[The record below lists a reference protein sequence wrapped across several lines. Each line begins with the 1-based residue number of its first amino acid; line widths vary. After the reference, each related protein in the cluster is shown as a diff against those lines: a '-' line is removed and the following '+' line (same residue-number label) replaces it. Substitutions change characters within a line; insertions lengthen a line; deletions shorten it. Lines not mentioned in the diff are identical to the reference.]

1 MAAVASSCKYVM
13 VDATRP
19 FLQLNSTVTVL
30 DVNKNLSNQA
40 FLLCGSSAKNISNQ
54 DWSAHPLGVI
64 NEWPLVLRANLSTA
78 LCSNFASFVA
88 WGPKFYTFYNDEY
101 ARILGKK
108 TSLGQGLPL
117 TELWPEI
124 SDVVHSLA
132 RDAFAGATQY
142 FEDRAFVLDRHGYA
156 ERAYFTFC
164 FSPVHDEA
172 GLIGGIL
179 GTLVETTEKV
189 AALSRIQES
198 DERYRLALEASGNIG
213 TWVVDP
219 ETNVTSMDERFAT
232 LFGVDLQVARNGTDI
247 DVFTDRIHPEDRA
260 LVEAAVAEAIRTG
273 ERYDID
279 YRIKQQSGKVVWVT
293 AKGRMFSDATTGKQ
307 RFAGV
312 AVEITE
318 RKQMEEAL
326 LENDRRKDEFL
337 AMLAHELRNPLAP
350 IMAAAE
356 VLRVAKSDEARV
368 KQTSEIISRQGRHMT
383 SLIDDLLDVS
393 RVTRGLIRLDTIDL
407 DTKRIVSEAVEQV
420 RPLIE
425 IRRHHITVHT
435 SPESAHVRGDSKRLV
450 QVVANLL
457 NNAAKYT
464 PDGGA
469 INLKLAV
476 RNESVLITVEDNGI
490 GMASDYLSKVFD
502 MFSQAQ
508 RTTDRLQGGLGI
520 GLSLAKRLVEKHGG
534 SVKAESAG
542 LGQGSR
548 FTVSLPRISV
558 STAQTEIQPDRL
570 DGVRHRGLRIM
581 VVDDNA
587 DAAAMLAMFLE
598 AQRHQVIIEHDSRR
612 ALELAREKRLD
623 AFLLDIGLPDI
634 DGNELARRLRAQ
646 PESASALL
654 IAVTGYGQEQDKQST
669 AAAGFDHHLVK
680 PVDMTQLA
688 LLLANQ
694 GQKNVTNRD

>member
-1 MAAVASSCKYVM
+1 M
-13 VDATRP
+13 
-19 FLQLNSTVTVL
+19 N
-30 DVNKNLSNQA
+30 NNLPIEQA
-40 FLLCGSSAKNISNQ
+40 FPLAGTSGKCISNQ
-54 DWSAHPLGVI
+54 DWSAHPLGSV
-64 NEWPLVLRANLSTA
+64 NEWPFVLRANLSTA
-78 LCSNFASFVA
+78 LCSGFASFVA
-88 WGPKFYTFYNDEY
+88 WGPQFYTFYNDEY
-101 ARILGKK
+101 ARVLGDKA
-108 TSLGQGLPL
+108 SLGQGLPL

-124 SDVVHSLA
+124 SHVVQSLA
-132 RDAFAGATQY
+132 QEAFAGTTQH
-142 FEDRAFVLDRHGYA
+142 FEDRPFVLQRHGYA
-156 ERAYFTFC
+156 ERTYFTFC
-164 FSPVHDEA
+164 FSPVHDKD
-172 GLIGGIL
+172 GLVGGIL

-232 LFGVDLQVARNGTDI
+232 LFEVDLQVAQKGTDI
-247 DVFTDRIHPEDRA
+247 DVFTDRIHPEDRS
-260 LVEAAVAEAIRTG
+260 LVEAAVAEAIKNG

-279 YRIKQQSGKVVWVT
+279 YRIKQRSGKVVWVT
-293 AKGRMFSDATTGKQ
+293 AKGKMFSDARSGQQ

-318 RKQMEEAL
+318 QKQMEEAL

-356 VLRVAKSDEARV
+356 VLRLAQFDEARV

-393 RVTRGLIRLDTIDL
+393 RVTRGLVTLDTIDL
-407 DTKRIVSEAVEQV
+407 DAKRIVSEAVEQV

-425 IRRHHITVHT
+425 VRRHHIAVHIC
-435 SPESAHVRGDSKRLV
+435 PESSYIRGDSKRLV

-457 NNAAKYT
+457 NNATKYT
-464 PDGGA
+464 PEGGA
-469 INLKLAV
+469 IDLKLAV
-476 RNESVLITVEDNGI
+476 RSDTVMITVEDNGI

-508 RTTDRLQGGLGI
+508 RTTDRSQGGLGI
-520 GLSLAKRLVEKHGG
+520 GLSLAKSLVEKHGG

-558 STAQTEIQPDRL
+558 STTEIEIQPDRS
-570 DGVRHRGLRIM
+570 DSIRHSGLRIM
-581 VVDDNA
+581 VVDDNV
-587 DAAAMLAMFLE
+587 DAATMLAMFLE
-598 AQRHQVIIEHDSRR
+598 AEGHQVIVEHDSRR
-612 ALELAREKRLD
+612 ALELARGNRLE
-623 AFLLDIGLPDI
+623 AFLLDIGLPYI

-646 PESASALL
+646 PESASSLL
-654 IAVTGYGQEQDKQST
+654 IAVTGYGQEQDKRST
-669 AAAGFDHHLVK
+669 SAAGFDHHLVK

-688 LLLANQ
+688 LLLANLA
-694 GQKNVTNRD
+694 QKNVAGRGRP

>member
-1 MAAVASSCKYVM
+1 M
-13 VDATRP
+13 
-19 FLQLNSTVTVL
+19 
-30 DVNKNLSNQA
+30 NKNFPVEQVFPLAGAS
-40 FLLCGSSAKNISNQ
+40 GKSISNQ
-54 DWSAHPLGVI
+54 DWSAHPLGII
-64 NEWPLVLRANLSTA
+64 NGWPLVLRANLSTA
-78 LCSNFASFVA
+78 LCSSFASFVA

-101 ARILGKK
+101 ARVLGKK

-124 SDVVHSLA
+124 SDVVRSLA
-132 RDAFAGATQY
+132 EKAFAGITQN
-142 FEDRAFVLDRHGYA
+142 FDDRPFVVHRHGYT
-156 ERAYFTFC
+156 ERTYFTFC
-164 FSPVHDEA
+164 FSPVHDED
-172 GLIGGIL
+172 GFVGGIL

-189 AALSRIQES
+189 AALSRIQDS
-198 DERYRLALEASGNIG
+198 DERFRLALEASGNIG

-219 ETNVTSMDERFAT
+219 ETNMTSMDERFAA
-232 LFGVDLQVARNGTDI
+232 LFEVDLQVARNGTNI
-247 DVFTDRIHPEDRA
+247 DVFTDRIHPEDRS
-260 LVEAAVAEAIRTG
+260 LVEAAVAEAIKNG

-279 YRIKQQSGKVVWVT
+279 YRIKQRSGVVVWVT
-293 AKGRMFSDATTGKQ
+293 AKGKMFTDARTGKQ

-356 VLRVAKSDEARV
+356 VLRLAKFDEARV

-393 RVTRGLIRLDTIDL
+393 RVTRGLVTLDTIDL
-407 DTKRIVSEAVEQV
+407 DAKRIVAEAVEQV

-425 IRRHHITVHT
+425 VRRHHIAVHT
-435 SPESAHVRGDSKRLV
+435 SPESAYIRGDGKRLV

-464 PDGGA
+464 PEGGA
-469 INLKLAV
+469 IDLKLAV
-476 RNESVLITVEDNGI
+476 RSATVLITVEDNGI

-508 RTTDRLQGGLGI
+508 RTTDRAQGGLGI
-520 GLSLAKRLVEKHGG
+520 GLSLTKSLVEKHGG
-534 SVKAESAG
+534 SVEAESAG
-542 LGQGSR
+542 LGRGSR

-558 STAQTEIQPDRL
+558 STAETEVQPDRSES
-570 DGVRHRGLRIM
+570 VRHSGLRIM
-581 VVDDNA
+581 VVDDNV
-587 DAAAMLAMFLE
+587 DAATMLAMFLE
-598 AQRHQVIIEHDSRR
+598 AQGHQVIVENDSRR
-612 ALELAREKRLD
+612 ALELAREKHLE
-623 AFLLDIGLPDI
+623 AFLLDIGLPEI
-634 DGNELARRLRAQ
+634 DGNELARWLRAQ
-646 PESASALL
+646 PESASSLL

-688 LLLANQ
+688 LLLANL
-694 GQKNVTNRD
+694 GQKNVVEGGRA

>member
-1 MAAVASSCKYVM
+1 M
-13 VDATRP
+13 VHSVKP
-19 FLQLNSTVTVL
+19 LPPLNSTVTVL
-30 DVNKNLSNQA
+30 SVNNNLPIEQA
-40 FLLCGSSAKNISNQ
+40 FPLAGTSGKCISNQ
-54 DWSAHPLGVI
+54 DWSAHPLGSV
-64 NEWPLVLRANLSTA
+64 NEWPFVLRANLSTA
-78 LCSNFASFVA
+78 LCSGFASFVA
-88 WGPKFYTFYNDEY
+88 WGPQFYTFYNDEY
-101 ARILGKK
+101 ARVLGDKA
-108 TSLGQGLPL
+108 SLGQGLPL

-124 SDVVHSLA
+124 SHVVQSLA
-132 RDAFAGATQY
+132 QEAFAGTTQH
-142 FEDRAFVLDRHGYA
+142 FEDRPFVLQRHGYA
-156 ERAYFTFC
+156 ERTYFTFC
-164 FSPVHDEA
+164 FSPVHDKD
-172 GLIGGIL
+172 GLVGGIL

-232 LFGVDLQVARNGTDI
+232 LFEVDLQVAQKGTDI
-247 DVFTDRIHPEDRA
+247 DVFTDRIHPEDRS
-260 LVEAAVAEAIRTG
+260 LVEAAVAEAIKNG

-279 YRIKQQSGKVVWVT
+279 YRIKQRSGKVVWVT
-293 AKGRMFSDATTGKQ
+293 AKGKMFSDARSGQQ

-318 RKQMEEAL
+318 QKQMEEAL

-356 VLRVAKSDEARV
+356 VLRLAQFDEARV

-393 RVTRGLIRLDTIDL
+393 RVTRGLVTLDTIDL
-407 DTKRIVSEAVEQV
+407 DAKRIVSEAVEQV

-425 IRRHHITVHT
+425 VRRHHIAVHIC
-435 SPESAHVRGDSKRLV
+435 PESSYIRGDSKRLV

-457 NNAAKYT
+457 NNATKYT
-464 PDGGA
+464 PEGGA
-469 INLKLAV
+469 IDLKLAV
-476 RNESVLITVEDNGI
+476 RSDTVMITVEDNGI

-508 RTTDRLQGGLGI
+508 RTTDRSQGGLGI
-520 GLSLAKRLVEKHGG
+520 GLSLAKSLVEKHGG

-558 STAQTEIQPDRL
+558 STTEIEIQPDRS
-570 DGVRHRGLRIM
+570 DSIRHSGLRIM
-581 VVDDNA
+581 VVDDNV
-587 DAAAMLAMFLE
+587 DAATMLAMFLE
-598 AQRHQVIIEHDSRR
+598 AEGHQVIVEHDSRR
-612 ALELAREKRLD
+612 ALELARGNRLE
-623 AFLLDIGLPDI
+623 AFLLDIGLPYI

-646 PESASALL
+646 PESASSLL
-654 IAVTGYGQEQDKQST
+654 IAVTGYGQEQDKRST
-669 AAAGFDHHLVK
+669 SAAGFDHHLVK

-688 LLLANQ
+688 LLLANLA
-694 GQKNVTNRD
+694 QKNVAGRGRP

>member
-1 MAAVASSCKYVM
+1 M
-13 VDATRP
+13 VP
-19 FLQLNSTVTVL
+19 SVEPLSLLNSTSTFLVVK
-30 DVNKNLSNQA
+30 KNFPIEQA
-40 FLLCGSSAKNISNQ
+40 FPLGGASGKSIDNQ
-54 DWSAHPLGVI
+54 DWSAHPLGI
-64 NEWPLVLRANLSTA
+64 ISEWPLVLRANLSTA
-78 LCSNFASFVA
+78 LSSSFASFVA
-88 WGPKFYTFYNDEY
+88 WGPRFYTFYNDEY
-101 ARILGKK
+101 ARVLGKK

-124 SDVVHSLA
+124 SDVVRSLA
-132 RDAFAGATQY
+132 QEAFAGATQH
-142 FEDRAFVLDRHGYA
+142 FEDRPFVLHRHGYA
-156 ERAYFTFC
+156 ELTYFTFC
-164 FSPVHDEA
+164 FSPVQDED
-172 GLIGGIL
+172 GLVGGIL

-219 ETNVTSMDERFAT
+219 ETNLTSMDERFAA
-232 LFGVDLQVARNGTDI
+232 LFEVDFQVAQDGTGI

-260 LVEAAVAEAIRTG
+260 MVEAAVAEAIKSG

-279 YRIKQQSGKVVWVT
+279 YRIRQRSGKVVWVT
-293 AKGRMFSDATTGKQ
+293 AKGKMFSDAKTGKQ

-356 VLRVAKSDEARV
+356 VLRLAKFDEARV
-368 KQTSEIISRQGRHMT
+368 KQTSAIISRQGRHMT

-393 RVTRGLIRLDTIDL
+393 RVTRGLVTLDTIDL
-407 DTKRIVSEAVEQV
+407 DAKRIVSEAFEQV

-425 IRRHHITVHT
+425 ARRHHIAFHM
-435 SPESAHVRGDSKRLV
+435 SPESAYIRGDSKRLV

-464 PDGGA
+464 LEGGA

-476 RNESVLITVEDNGI
+476 GSDAVLITVEDNGI

-508 RTTDRLQGGLGI
+508 RTTDRSQGGLGI
-520 GLSLAKRLVEKHGG
+520 GLSLAKSLVEKHGG

-542 LGQGSR
+542 VGQGSR
-548 FTVSLPRISV
+548 FTVSLPRIFV
-558 STAQTEIQPDRL
+558 STAQIEMQPDRS
-570 DGVRHRGLRIM
+570 DSVRRNGLRIM
-581 VVDDNA
+581 VVDDNV
-587 DAAAMLAMFLE
+587 DAATMLAMFLE
-598 AQRHQVIIEHDSRR
+598 AEGHQVIVENDSRR
-612 ALELAREKRLD
+612 ALELAREKRLE

-646 PESASALL
+646 PESASSLL

-669 AAAGFDHHLVK
+669 AAAGFDFHLVK

-688 LLLANQ
+688 MLLANL
-694 GQKNVTNRD
+694 GEKNTAAHGRD